1 MNPHERLAP
10 DDSQN
15 LLDNALDFL
24 LSAAE
29 AVRRD
34 EGTRSLKEAVLHLG
48 NGVELLVKARLAREH
63 WSLIFSSIDQA
74 NYDKLADG
82 EFTSVDFPKAVA
94 RLEQIVRVPI
104 DKSIIFHVDNL
115 RKLRNRLAHF
125 TAELDPVQTKSLV
138 AKSMSFCVEFC
149 EQQSMVSSD
158 ATGKIGEIQVNLTG
172 FQEFVDDRMKS
183 ISEEWKGALI
193 WECPGCWQEALVS
206 DGGEVEC
213 KFCKRRF
220 TPQEL
225 AFRYSEDVPEDCPHC
240 DAESSF
246 AFVLYTNED
255 GRWVCFSCG
264 EGGENYDSCVRCY
277 RLTYSPG
284 HDGGI
289 AICDSCWWYIMD
301 QQ

>member
-1 MNPHERLAP
+1 MNPDERP
-10 DDSQN
+10 SSDDPQN
-15 LLDNALDFL
+15 LLDNALDSL

-34 EGTRSLKEAVLHLG
+34 EGPRSLKEAVLHLG

-63 WSLIFSSIDQA
+63 WSLIFSNIDQA

-104 DKSIIFHVDNL
+104 DKSIISHVDNL

-138 AKSMSFCVEFC
+138 AKSMNFCVEFC
-149 EQQSMVSSD
+149 EQQDMVSSN

-172 FQEFVDDRMKS
+172 FQEFIDDRMES
-183 ISEEWKGALI
+183 IAEEWKGALI

-206 DGGEVEC
+206 DGDEVEC
-213 KFCKRRF
+213 KFCKRKFDPR
-220 TPQEL
+220 EL
-225 AFRYSEDVPEDCPHC
+225 ASGNSESEVGDCPECGEH
-240 DAESSF
+240 STF
-246 AFVLYTNED
+246 ALVLYNNNRT
-255 GRWVCFSCG
+255 RWVCFSCG
-264 EGGENYDSCVRCY
+264 QGGENYGRCVRCD
-277 RLTYSPG
+277 RMTYSLG
-284 HDGGI
+284 HDGST
-289 AICDSCWWYIMD
+289 AICDSCWSYPMD
-301 QQ
+301 QR